1 MPRKFLGNVKF
12 LFYAVFKSLKEFSG
26 KFQFLF
32 LKLLEWSPSQI
43 ICSKPSSAENTSQVE
58 GSNSEVVV
66 WASSLLSCVGV
77 SQERSSAFHEFLRWR
92 QQCWGSSWLCRETGT
107 HQLHTLPWSRM
118 GWHFVPTA
126 AIPELSASLFLLV
139 IGPIQDIILAP
150 SFHWSQG
157 TRIYKNMN
165 AEKRDLHERD
175 SLKMNPNLTNNW
187 LCDLEGNYPLWA
199 SISSTIKAILK
210 KKKPALHVHQKV
222 SHNVCEKGNTI
233 RAIIWHSV

>member
-1 MPRKFLGNVKF
+1 M
-12 LFYAVFKSLKEFSG
+12 
-26 KFQFLF
+26 
-32 LKLLEWSPSQI
+32 
-43 ICSKPSSAENTSQVE
+43 
-58 GSNSEVVV
+58 

-77 SQERSSAFHEFLRWR
+77 SQERSSVFHEFLRWR
-92 QQCWGSSWLCRETGT
+92 QQHWGSSWLCRETGT
-107 HQLHTLPWSRM
+107 HQLHMLPWSRT
-118 GWHFVPTA
+118 GWHFAPTA

-139 IGPIQDIILAP
+139 IGPFQDIILAP

-210 KKKPALHVHQKV
+210 KKKNLHYMFIIRCHITYVKRALQLELLFGTVY
-222 SHNVCEKGNTI
+222 S
-233 RAIIWHSV
+233 IWQIYQTMYKWVNEWINKAFLS